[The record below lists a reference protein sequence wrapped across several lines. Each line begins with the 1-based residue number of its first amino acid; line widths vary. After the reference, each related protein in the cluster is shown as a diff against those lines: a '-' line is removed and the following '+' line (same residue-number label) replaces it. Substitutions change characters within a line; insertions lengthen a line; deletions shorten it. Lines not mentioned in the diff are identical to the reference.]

1 MLKTKLLFL
10 TLCISSVLNLAYA
23 ANIPNSQTNPDGS
36 ITITG
41 SKNKQNVQ
49 NINSQPKKIPETV
62 IVPQSNIPAP
72 KPENF
77 SATFGKPDNSGIPN
91 SQFNSD
97 GTITIKGGKNNAVS
111 AATQTP
117 QIVNQGKLGR
127 TSASIGKATSGPSNS
142 GVDLQVLQKQVENG
156 EVNLPSITYSGN
168 KNESSQQGKV
178 LKFSGAE
185 QGFQVSD
192 NKEQPDRPDRSA
204 AVSTGVDIARTVQS
218 SPLPQFPVLAGGMQ
232 KPTSAVVP
240 LPPLPGMAPGS
251 QLPPLPDMSGSI
263 GIPNST
269 PMNPEQYKMT
279 LNSNTTGQAIDYTG
293 KSIELPD
300 SNTNEDKLEEH
311 WTDLMQAQA
320 NLLMERGAP
329 VKIAIV
335 QTNNTLLR
343 RFVIQGLLRSDDS
356 RVSKMDTGLFP
367 VMSQSYIDG
376 KITPTCYILYD
387 RKNLNAL
394 NQQEFI
400 PLSKATD
407 EKTAAAFIVGHM
419 AAHCMDQFER
429 SKIIPLKQI
438 WYPAELAKYGVQPS
452 AFRRIFY
459 MRLTPG
465 QYFAKQ
471 TELFDDNAQRQYEE
485 RLADIFG
492 ILWVLSNNNTAPIAK
507 AVSAL
512 RKNMSETS
520 PHNTLPVLKYS
531 FVDSQS
537 QNNRSL
543 ASLWQAARRNQFIT
557 GVSTS
562 LGDAAPASVVNADMG
577 SELKGAKHAKTD
589 NSYVVGEDAKQIR
602 KFGQSAPVPSFK
614 STPNFNDTNNPFTQ

>member
-23 ANIPNSQTNPDGS
+23 ANIPNSQTNADGS

-41 SKNKQNVQ
+41 SKNKQNTSGVV
-49 NINSQPKKIPETV
+49 SQPAKTSEAV
-62 IVPQSNIPAP
+62 IVPQSKIPAP

-77 SATFGKPDNSGIPN
+77 NATFGNTNNSGIPN
-91 SQFNSD
+91 SQFNGD
-97 GTITIKGGKNNAVS
+97 GTITIKGGKNNAVP
-111 AATQTP
+111 AAQSP
-117 QIVNQGKLGR
+117 QIVNQGKLGG

-142 GVDLQVLQKQVENG
+142 GVDLQALQKQVESG
-156 EVNLPSITYSGN
+156 EVNLPSISYSGN
-168 KNESSQQGKV
+168 KNDPSQQGKV

-192 NKEQPDRPDRSA
+192 SKEQPDRPDRSS
-204 AVSTGVDIARTVQS
+204 AVAPGVDIARTVQS
-218 SPLPQFPVLAGGMQ
+218 SPLPQFPVLASGMQ

-300 SNTNEDKLEEH
+300 SNTNEDRLEEH
-311 WTDLMQAQA
+311 WTDLMQTQA
-320 NLLMERGAP
+320 NLLMDRGAP

-387 RKNLNAL
+387 RKNLSVL

-507 AVSAL
+507 AVLAL

-520 PHNTLPVLKYS
+520 PHNTLPVLKYA
-531 FVDSQS
+531 FVDSLS
-537 QNNRSL
+537 QNNNSL
-543 ASLWQAARRNQFIT
+543 SNLWQTARRNQFIT

-562 LGDAAPASVVNADMG
+562 LGDAAPASVANADMG
-577 SELKGAKHAKTD
+577 SELKGATHAKKD

-602 KFGQSAPVPSFK
+602 KFGQSQPVPSFK